1 MKLRTLSKSDIKNLN
16 SELEAKYDTSFFTKK
31 DKVQEMENED
41 KLLVIQVNDKPMFFQ
56 YENSWIPTIHTL
68 LKNNF
73 LKKITVDMGSI
84 KFICNGADILRP
96 GIVDISDNIK
106 ENQLISI
113 IDEKNKVPIAI
124 GSTIYNSEEL
134 KNMEKGKVIKNVHYI
149 GDSIWN
155 STK

>member
-16 SELEAKYDTSFFTKK
+16 AELESKYGTSFFTKK
-31 DKVQEMENED
+31 DKVQEMESED
-41 KLLVIQVNDKPMFFQ
+41 KLLIIQVNDKPLFFQ
-56 YENSWIPTIHTL
+56 YENSWTPTLHTL
-68 LKNNF
+68 LRNNF

-96 GIVDISDNIK
+96 GIVQIDEDIK

-113 IDEKNKVPIAI
+113 IDEKNKVPVAI
-124 GSTIYNSEEL
+124 GLALFSTEEL
-134 KNMEKGKVIKNVHYI
+134 KEMDKGKVIKNTHYI

-155 STK
+155 FTK